1 MLLWLKA
8 QAFNIF
14 QITHSSLEAWNH
26 KFIRGNPARISG
38 FGRHLVDPQLNSVKL
53 AQCSA
58 SQPESNQPFC
68 PEWPR
73 FHAVVDPDC
82 FLLRTYTATSEIM
95 AAYFGFGALM
105 NTVSVRMRNIHPQS
119 SCAAKLSGFRLVF
132 GGSHG
137 MATVLPSPGDV
148 VHGVLHMVTE
158 EEKLRLDNTES
169 SYEELKTQVETGA
182 LVAVLPTNPYS
193 STKFARVCFLRVG
206 E

>member
-1 MLLWLKA
+1 
-8 QAFNIF
+8 
-14 QITHSSLEAWNH
+14 
-26 KFIRGNPARISG
+26 
-38 FGRHLVDPQLNSVKL
+38 
-53 AQCSA
+53 
-58 SQPESNQPFC
+58 
-68 PEWPR
+68 
-73 FHAVVDPDC
+73 
-82 FLLRTYTATSEIM
+82 M

-105 NTVSVRMRNIHPQS
+105 NLVSVRMRNIHPRS

-182 LVAVLPTNPYS
+182 LVALVPTNPYLVRILQ
-193 STKFARVCFLRVG
+193 KCACFKLMNDYTQSYRSAMVSVRQ
-206 E
+206 ECEL